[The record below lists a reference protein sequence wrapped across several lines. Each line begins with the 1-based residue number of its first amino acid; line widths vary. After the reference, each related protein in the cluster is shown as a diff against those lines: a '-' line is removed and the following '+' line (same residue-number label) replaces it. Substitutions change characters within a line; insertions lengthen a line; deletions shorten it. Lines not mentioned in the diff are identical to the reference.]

1 MTEPK
6 ESPADR
12 ERFAET
18 VAAEMAELRRDP
30 DAWDSYLAEAEA
42 THVRLRGR

>member
-6 ESPADR
+6 KSPVDR
-12 ERFAET
+12 EHFAET
-18 VAAEMAELRRDP
+18 VVAELAELRRDP
-30 DAWDSYLAEAEA
+30 DAWGSYLAEAEA